1 MPRLGVLVRAH
12 SGRNPVEFRCYVRLF
27 CHIHTI
33 FDCIHSVWR
42 NIIRYMST
50 DPTPTPEL
58 DERDRRILECLQKDG
73 RMANSDLAERVNL
86 SPSACLRRVKR
97 LEEIG
102 VIDRYVALLGRAKL
116 GRAGTA
122 FLLIKMERQSKDLF
136 KQFERAIVEIPEV
149 LEVHL
154 IAGDAD
160 YIVKMAYR
168 DAQDFERLYFE
179 DLMNLPGVVGT
190 QTKLSLRSV
199 YSDTA
204 LRMRRN

>member
-1 MPRLGVLVRAH
+1 M
-12 SGRNPVEFRCYVRLF
+12 
-27 CHIHTI
+27 
-33 FDCIHSVWR
+33 
-42 NIIRYMST
+42 IRYNST
-50 DPTPTPEL
+50 KQGNFIRMMPSGTTPPIEL
-58 DERDRRILECLQKDG
+58 DDRDRRILELLQQDG

-86 SPSACLRRVKR
+86 SASACLRRVKR
-97 LEEIG
+97 LEELG
-102 VIDRYVALLGRAKL
+102 VIDRYVALLGRSRL

-122 FLLIKMERQSKDLF
+122 FLLIKMERQSQDLF

-168 DAQDFERLYFE
+168 DAPDFERLYFE
-179 DLMNLPGVVGT
+179 DLLNLPGVIGT

-204 LRMRRN
+204 LRMRRT

>member
-1 MPRLGVLVRAH
+1 MH
-12 SGRNPVEFRCYVRLF
+12 SGTTGDV
-27 CHIHTI
+27 
-33 FDCIHSVWR
+33 
-42 NIIRYMST
+42 
-50 DPTPTPEL
+50 EL
-58 DERDRRILECLQKDG
+58 DERDRRILDLLQRDG
-73 RMANSDLAERVNL
+73 RMPNSDLADRVNL

-97 LEEIG
+97 LEDQG
-102 VIDRYVALLGRAKL
+102 VIDRYVAILGRARL

-136 KQFERAIVEIPEV
+136 KQFEREVVAIPEV

-160 YIVKMAYR
+160 YIVKMSYR

-179 DLMNLPGVVGT
+179 DLMNLPGVIGT

-204 LRMRRN
+204 LRLR

>member
-1 MPRLGVLVRAH
+1 MQRG
-12 SGRNPVEFRCYVRLF
+12 
-27 CHIHTI
+27 T
-33 FDCIHSVWR
+33 
-42 NIIRYMST
+42 T
-50 DPTPTPEL
+50 DAVEL
-58 DERDRRILECLQKDG
+58 DERDRRILELLQHDG
-73 RMANSDLAERVNL
+73 RMSNADLSERVNL

-97 LEEIG
+97 LEDLG
-102 VIDRYVALLGRAKL
+102 VIDRYVALLGRTRL

-122 FLLIKMERQSKDLF
+122 FLLIRMERQSRDLF
-136 KQFERAIVEIPEV
+136 KQFERAIVAIPEV

-179 DLMNLPGVVGT
+179 DLMNLPGVIGT

-204 LRMRRN
+204 LRLSRP

>member
-1 MPRLGVLVRAH
+1 
-12 SGRNPVEFRCYVRLF
+12 
-27 CHIHTI
+27 
-33 FDCIHSVWR
+33 
-42 NIIRYMST
+42 MST